1 MGKIFFGDDILKE
14 MHNCNSNNNADNE
27 FMDKHAQNER
37 ENKFSVP
44 IDIAATAWDRTPD
57 TSEEMV
63 NAYGTYEIQPTSD
76 TDYPF
81 PAISQGLPS
90 EEVEHRPEHFHEGL
104 VPKLNE

>member
-27 FMDKHAQNER
+27 FIDKR
-37 ENKFSVP
+37 ENCDDNKFSVP
-44 IDIAATAWDRTPD
+44 TEIAVTAWDRTPD
-57 TSEEMV
+57 TAEEMV
-63 NAYGTYEIQPTSD
+63 KAYGTYEIQPTSD

>member
-1 MGKIFFGDDILKE
+1 
-14 MHNCNSNNNADNE
+14 
-27 FMDKHAQNER
+27 MDKRDTPLRR
-37 ENKFSVP
+37 EVEPPEISPDLPKKAPTPCTEVVCG
-44 IDIAATAWDRTPD
+44 DPD
-57 TSEEMV
+57 TATEMV